1 MARQKKTMGK
11 KVEQPQ
17 QRKGKKKLATKKKR
31 PDALV
36 QTKLVTSSNSVRLV
50 GTLGDFRRVL
60 AKIYDILVLVWLYK
74 GS

>member
-11 KVEQPQ
+11 KVEQK
-17 QRKGKKKLATKKKR
+17 KGKKKLATKKKR

-36 QTKLVTSSNSVRLV
+36 QTKLVTESVRLERV

-60 AKIYDILVLVWLYK
+60 AKIYDILVLVWLYH
-74 GS
+74 GSSEE